1 MDTTETPAKRSVRQ
15 RSVEREIAKSIQSR
29 SPGGTRGMQN
39 AAVVGCLALFLAGM
53 FFACLD
59 RSAPLKPPGL
69 PDSAIQPGQMRGYR
83 HSTHQCALEENPFPR
98 DYWFVKTKK
107 VGGSTL
113 RTLFLNLDKHY
124 GIQSIPPPGQRQG
137 MPSQEVAV
145 QQKRIIENQ
154 TDANFYS
161 LEEHIRYS
169 RTLKDRLFNN
179 PLLFTAIRHP
189 LARAYSQYYF
199 KMQVNKLLDVQQDD
213 AAGWKDTVVEYFQFL
228 EKNRDFVYRYT
239 RGDVNN
245 GNAEDVLNQYDFVF
259 VTERFDESLLLFKL
273 KYNLTLE
280 DVHYKV
286 AEKFRKGMY
295 PTATDKPQWLNNA
308 TMSYYPTDLRIW
320 QVANRNLDDL
330 RQKVIEK
337 CGERA
342 LELEELEFRRSKR
355 LK

>member
-1 MDTTETPAKRSVRQ
+1 M
-15 RSVEREIAKSIQSR
+15 
-29 SPGGTRGMQN
+29 
-39 AAVVGCLALFLAGM
+39 
-53 FFACLD
+53 
-59 RSAPLKPPGL
+59 
-69 PDSAIQPGQMRGYR
+69 
-83 HSTHQCALEENPFPR
+83 
-98 DYWFVKTKK
+98 
-107 VGGSTL
+107 

>member
-1 MDTTETPAKRSVRQ
+1 
-15 RSVEREIAKSIQSR
+15 
-29 SPGGTRGMQN
+29 
-39 AAVVGCLALFLAGM
+39 
-53 FFACLD
+53 
-59 RSAPLKPPGL
+59 
-69 PDSAIQPGQMRGYR
+69 
-83 HSTHQCALEENPFPR
+83 
-98 DYWFVKTKK
+98 
-107 VGGSTL
+107 
-113 RTLFLNLDKHY
+113 
-124 GIQSIPPPGQRQG
+124 
-137 MPSQEVAV
+137 
-145 QQKRIIENQ
+145 
-154 TDANFYS
+154 
-161 LEEHIRYS
+161 
-169 RTLKDRLFNN
+169 
-179 PLLFTAIRHP
+179 
-189 LARAYSQYYF
+189 
-199 KMQVNKLLDVQQDD
+199 
-213 AAGWKDTVVEYFQFL
+213 VVEYFQFL